1 MYEGVDTN
9 RTGAIGGLYLRS
21 RTSRQAALGG
31 QSNRPHLFVI
41 FVAFVI
47 FEVKEAPFVSVPSL
61 LL

>member
-1 MYEGVDTN
+1 
-9 RTGAIGGLYLRS
+9 
-21 RTSRQAALGG
+21 LGG

-47 FEVKEAPFVSVPSL
+47 FVVKEAPFVSVPSL